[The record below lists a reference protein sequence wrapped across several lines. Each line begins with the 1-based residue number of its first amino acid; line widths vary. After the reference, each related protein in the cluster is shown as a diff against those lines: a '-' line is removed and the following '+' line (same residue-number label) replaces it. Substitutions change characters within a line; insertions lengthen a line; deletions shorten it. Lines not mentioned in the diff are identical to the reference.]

1 MLPIPRAAPAPALLL
16 ALALAGCASS
26 SNPAAGSPHDAS
38 GGSPLKVDFDSDEA
52 KLLACLDLRDHI
64 VDLYATQYVAQQG
77 LLMTDA
83 EQTAFRHGWAE
94 DLAKKGTF
102 ERFEQSCFYG
112 LTPRRFR
119 CGMASKTPGGIV
131 ACMQLS
137 AR

>member
-1 MLPIPRAAPAPALLL
+1 MVPFPRSPAPPAYPLLL

-26 SNPAAGSPHDAS
+26 AAASSPQSAS
-38 GGSPLKVDFDSDEA
+38 VSEAPKVAFDNDEA

-64 VDLYATQYVAQQG
+64 VDLYATQYVSQQG

-83 EQTAFRHGWAE
+83 QQTAFRHGWAE

-102 ERFEQSCFYG
+102 ERFERSCFHG

-119 CGMASKTPGGIV
+119 CGMASNTPGGIV
-131 ACMQLS
+131 ACMS